1 MVNELYQ
8 MRNHLYREGL
18 LELIYYIQKHIDT
31 KNLSMIEIGSYA
43 GESTEL
49 FAENFKEVLSIDPF
63 INDYDPTDPTCSYM
77 KLEDVYYK
85 FIERI
90 SKYDNVKHI
99 RKTSDDAINDLDK
112 YTCHFVYID
121 GLHTYEQ
128 LKKDIHNYKK
138 LIKADGFI
146 GGHDYHPNWSGI
158 INGVDEILGK
168 PDLTFVDTSWIK
180 KI

>member
-1 MVNELYQ
+1 MVNQLYL
-8 MRNHLYREGL
+8 MRNKLYTEGL

-49 FAENFKEVLSIDPF
+49 FAKNFKEVISIDPF
-63 INDYDPTDPTCSYM
+63 INDYDPTDLTCSFM
-77 KLEDVYYK
+77 KLEDVYHR
-85 FIERI
+85 FSDRI
-90 SKYDNVKHI
+90 SKYDNIKHI
-99 RKTSDDAINDLDK
+99 RKTSDAAINDLDK

-128 LKKDIHNYKK
+128 LKKDINNYKK
-138 LIKADGFI
+138 LIEPSGFI

-158 INGVDEILGK
+158 ITGVNEIFGQ